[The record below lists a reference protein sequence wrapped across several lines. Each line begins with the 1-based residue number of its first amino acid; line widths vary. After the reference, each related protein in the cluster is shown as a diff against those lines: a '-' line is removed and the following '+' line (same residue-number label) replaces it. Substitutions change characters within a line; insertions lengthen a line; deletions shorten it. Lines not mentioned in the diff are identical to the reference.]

1 MTTKTKENT
10 TTLTLADKLALAR
23 KELNRASKA
32 SEFYNRPLVLKEIR
46 FLDNTTMA
54 TQDKGNITLKPVRW
68 FCLFDDEGTIE
79 THTMARESF
88 AEVTIETYTMACES
102 FAEELIKIND
112 GQPDFSAFIDG
123 GTPVWIEFYGQYT
136 KRNLDIAE
144 KSGNEPELSPAVK
157 LV

>member
-10 TTLTLADKLALAR
+10 TTLTLADKLTLAR

-32 SEFYNRPLVLKEIR
+32 SSYYNKPLVLNEIR
-46 FLDNTTMA
+46 FLEDSTMA

-68 FCLFDDEGTIE
+68 FCQFEDD
-79 THTMARESF
+79 
-88 AEVTIETYTMACES
+88 EVTIETYTMACES
-102 FAEELIKIND
+102 FAEELVKINE
-112 GQPDFSAFIDG
+112 GSSDFTPFIDG
-123 GTPVWIEFYGQYT
+123 GTPLIIEFYGQYT

-157 LV
+157 LL